1 MDSVRTRTGY
11 FSAGVFL
18 LLASASL
25 LVGGEVAGVKMSD
38 SATVEGK
45 TLRLNGMGL
54 RKKLIFKVYVA
65 GLYLEHS
72 SKDASQ
78 ILSSDQVKSI
88 HLHMLRS
95 ISGSELSD
103 TIGEAFWKNAG
114 PSKSTLEA
122 RLQKLKGMFPSVVS
136 GDLIVLTYVP
146 GRGTLVSAKGQEK
159 GIVEGKDFADALFS
173 VWLGQDPVQPDLKK
187 LLLGS

>member
-1 MDSVRTRTGY
+1 MDPVRTRLGY

-18 LLASASL
+18 LLASSSL
-25 LVGGEVAGVKMSD
+25 LGGEVAGVKMSD
-38 SATVEGK
+38 SATIEGK
-45 TLRLNGMGL
+45 NLRLNGMGL

-65 GLYLEHS
+65 GLYLENP
-72 SKDASQ
+72 SKDASA

-88 HLHMLRS
+88 QLHMLRS

-103 TIGEAFWKNAG
+103 SIGEAFWKNAG
-114 PSKSTLEA
+114 ASKSTLDA

-146 GRGTLVSAKGQEK
+146 GKGTLVSAKGQQK
-159 GIVEGKDFADALFS
+159 GVVEGKDFADALFS
-173 VWLGQDPVQPDLKK
+173 VWLGQDPVQSDLKK